1 MPYNATFFVPIS
13 PAEFKVKNRKYAE
26 KDTSKIFGCYFFS
39 ILWKNCR
46 WNLVLLFSPNEA
58 TAWYNLTVM
67 TGIQYCSWGKRYEL
81 NMNEDKTPPYEW
93 ILFFYLLQIWVTL
106 KYMWN
111 IFGLLVIF
119 HFLIIRKS
127 VFLLFSGIRGRLNM
141 FCSKKY
147 QQLFREDKR
156 WTIREDKTCN
166 KKEE

>member
-1 MPYNATFFVPIS
+1 MIS
-13 PAEFKVKNRKYAE
+13 KKKNLISCHITRRFLCQFPPRNSR
-26 KDTSKIFGCYFFS
+26 SKTENTPKKTLQKFSVVIFFS

-147 QQLFREDKR
+147 QQLSPWE
-156 WTIREDKTCN
+156 
-166 KKEE
+166 

>member
-1 MPYNATFFVPIS
+1 MVNVAGRNWFLKKTVISKKKPDILPYNATFFVPIS

-81 NMNEDKTPPYEW
+81 NMNEDRQNST
-93 ILFFYLLQIWVTL
+93 IRMNTL
-106 KYMWN
+106 
-111 IFGLLVIF
+111 
-119 HFLIIRKS
+119 
-127 VFLLFSGIRGRLNM
+127 FLLTPNLSNTKIHV
-141 FCSKKY
+141 KY
-147 QQLFREDKR
+147 L
-156 WTIREDKTCN
+156 WTSSNISFPN
-166 KKEE
+166 Y